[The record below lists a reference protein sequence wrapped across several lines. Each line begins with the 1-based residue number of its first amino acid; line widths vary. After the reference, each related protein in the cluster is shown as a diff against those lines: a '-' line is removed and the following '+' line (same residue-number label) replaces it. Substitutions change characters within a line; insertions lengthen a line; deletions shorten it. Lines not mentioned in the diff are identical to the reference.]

1 MIYRD
6 EVVEFVKFYNTKRK
20 NLTKLGVEN
29 LTREQLLL
37 KICKGI
43 GVATSNKNINK
54 IRDIVN
60 EEFGKAEI
68 YNKTKE
74 WKEKKTIEYY
84 NKGMKVKDITNMLG
98 ISLATLYRMLEQNNI
113 KRRGRVK
120 KTNTE
125 CDLSDE
131 ITNKIRKTIR
141 IENISRGLKG

>member
-20 NLTKLGVEN
+20 NLTKLGIEN

-68 YNKTKE
+68 YNKTE
-74 WKEKKTIEYY
+74 GWKEKKAIEYY

>member
-6 EVVEFVKFYNTKRK
+6 EVIEFVKFYNTKRK

-43 GVATSNKNINK
+43 GVVANDKNRK
-54 IRDIVN
+54 KVRDIVN
-60 EEFGKAEI
+60 EEFGKAEKH
-68 YNKTKE
+68 NKTEE
-74 WKEKKTIEYY
+74 WKEKKAIECY

-131 ITNKIRKTIR
+131 IANKIRKTIR

>member
-6 EVVEFVKFYNTKRK
+6 EVIEFVKFYNTKRK
-20 NLTKLGVEN
+20 NLTKLGIEN

-68 YNKTKE
+68 YNKTEE
-74 WKEKKTIEYY
+74 WKEKKAIECY

-98 ISLATLYRMLEQNNI
+98 ISLATLYRMLERNNI

-131 ITNKIRKTIR
+131 IANKIRKTIKL
-141 IENISRGLKG
+141 ENISRGLKG

>member
-6 EVVEFVKFYNTKRK
+6 EVIEFVKFYNTKRK
-20 NLTKLGVEN
+20 NLTKLGIEN

-68 YNKTKE
+68 YNKTEE
-74 WKEKKTIEYY
+74 WKEKKAIECY

-125 CDLSDE
+125 RDLSDE
-131 ITNKIRKTIR
+131 IANKIRKTIKL
-141 IENISRGLKG
+141 ENISRGLKG

>member
-6 EVVEFVKFYNTKRK
+6 EVIEFVKFYNTKRK
-20 NLTKLGVEN
+20 NLTKLGIEN

-68 YNKTKE
+68 YNKTE
-74 WKEKKTIEYY
+74 ERKEKKAIECY

-131 ITNKIRKTIR
+131 IANKIRKTIKL
-141 IENISRGLKG
+141 ENISRGLKG

>member
-6 EVVEFVKFYNTKRK
+6 EVIEFVKFYNTKRK
-20 NLTKLGVEN
+20 NLTKLGIEN

-68 YNKTKE
+68 YNKTEE
-74 WKEKKTIEYY
+74 WKEKKAIECY

-120 KTNTE
+120 KTNIE

-131 ITNKIRKTIR
+131 IASKIRKTIK

>member
-20 NLTKLGVEN
+20 NLTKLGVET
-29 LTREQLLL
+29 LTGEQLLL

-43 GVATSNKNINK
+43 GVATSDKNINK

-68 YNKTKE
+68 YNKTEE
-74 WKEKKTIEYY
+74 WKEKKAIEYY

>member
-20 NLTKLGVEN
+20 NLTKLGIEN

-68 YNKTKE
+68 YNKTEE
-74 WKEKKTIEYY
+74 WKEKKAIECY

-98 ISLATLYRMLEQNNI
+98 ISLATLYRMLGQNNI

-120 KTNTE
+120 KTNIE

-131 ITNKIRKTIR
+131 IANKIRKTIR